1 VGTPLYIAP
10 EVLLQNYNYKCDIWS
25 CGVIMY
31 ILICGKHPFEGK
43 DTKEI
48 LINIKNGRYVWKTG
62 LWKGVSFE
70 ARDLISK
77 MLTLDPE

>member
-1 VGTPLYIAP
+1 
-10 EVLLQNYNYKCDIWS
+10 
-25 CGVIMY
+25 MY